1 MSMLLPTMTNNNST
15 NNNSGT
21 GTKISDAEI
30 VATMT
35 PYPEAQGGVLAGIF
49 RILGDDTRLRILF
62 YLQHKPEINVRT
74 FCELLG
80 QSQPAVSHHLAML
93 KEAGLID
100 SRRDGKNNFYHF
112 VPGKARD
119 YLDSFFGKPDLTP
132 IRLVVADSLLTF
144 ERNAKA
150 E

>member
-1 MSMLLPTMTNNNST
+1 MSTLLPPMTNINS
-15 NNNSGT
+15 NNNSGSAKT
-21 GTKISDAEI
+21 SDAEI
-30 VATMT
+30 VATMA
-35 PYPEAQGGVLAGIF
+35 PYPLEQGGMLASIF

-62 YLQHKPEINVRT
+62 YLQHKHEINVRT

-119 YLDSFFGKPDLTP
+119 YLESFFGKPDATP
-132 IRLVVADSLLTF
+132 IRLVVDDSLLTF